1 MATTISVN
9 SVTVGETILATDV
22 NTPFTTIVNFLN
34 SIDGG
39 NIQSNTIPGD
49 RIQSNS
55 ITGVKLVDGSI
66 SAQKLGTG
74 SVINAKIGASAVTS
88 SKVAALNIT
97 GAKMAAATITADK
110 LAAGIARIKFGTYL
124 GDGAASLAI
133 TGVGFTPSR
142 VDTIDF
148 TGSPYLFIKHVSHG
162 GNDSSNIQ
170 AGTTVVNGILSLDA
184 DGFTVG
190 NNVGVN
196 TSGQT
201 YGYTAWGST

>member
-66 SAQKLGTG
+66 TAQKLGTG
-74 SVINAKIGASAVTS
+74 AVIAAKIGTSAVTS

-97 GAKMAAATITADK
+97 GAKIAAATITADK
-110 LAAGIARIKFGTYL
+110 LAAGMARIKTGTYT
-124 GDGAASLAI
+124 GDGAAALAV

-142 VDTIDF
+142 VDTVDI
-148 TGSPYLFIKHVSHG
+148 TGSPYLFIKHTNHA
-162 GNDSSNIQ
+162 GNNSANVQ
-170 AGTTVVNGILSLDA
+170 AGTTVTNGILSLDA

-190 NNVGVN
+190 ANVGVN

-201 YGYTAWGST
+201 YAYTAWAST